1 MASIIKRIE
10 YLKKLA
16 VGIDLNV
23 RSKISDEI
31 EEMFTGSEAFLDLY
45 KEPREEDLL
54 ITIDVLKAALKDAK
68 KDYKEAKQSL
78 KDGNMSADDLASYKR
93 AIEDLTQ
100 QIKDIESGL
109 NG

>member
-1 MASIIKRIE
+1 MATIIKRIE

-31 EEMFTGSEAFLDLY
+31 EEMFITDGNFQDLY

-78 KDGNMSADDLASYKR
+78 KDGHMSADDLASYKR
-93 AIEDLTQ
+93 AIEDITQ

>member
-1 MASIIKRIE
+1 MTSIIKRIE

-16 VGIDLNV
+16 IGIELNV

-31 EEMFTGSEAFLDLY
+31 EEMFTNDGDFQALY

-54 ITIDVLKAALKDAK
+54 ITLDVLKAALKDAK
-68 KDYKEAKQSL
+68 KDYKEAK
-78 KDGNMSADDLASYKR
+78 KAFKEDTMSAEDVKSYKLSVDD
-93 AIEDLTQ
+93 IIQ